1 MAVRTILRKQA
12 VLAATGWSNSTLYKK
27 IQEGKFPK
35 PIKLDPDDKSDR
47 AVGVVGRRGGGTST
61 APGRPQFN
69 GGVSGA
75 EKRRIPK
82 LCTRNIPLP
91 PSNRK

>member
-1 MAVRTILRKQA
+1 MAVRIILRKQA

-47 AVGVVGRRGGGTST
+47 AASGWWADEVEGHQRRLVERNST
-61 APGRPQFN
+61 A
-69 GGVSGA
+69 A
-75 EKRRIPK
+75 
-82 LCTRNIPLP
+82 
-91 PSNRK
+91 